1 MSVLRFFRLS
11 RPCVGGFNEATH
23 EFKIHTDNKE
33 VSFIV
38 NEATVKELEDEK
50 RLTWYEAK
58 QKVRVRRKKNDDDE
72 EEEEV
77 ANDVSELRTVAG
89 R

>member
-23 EFKIHTDNKE
+23 ESKIYTDNKE

-38 NEATVKELEDEK
+38 NEATVKELGDEK
-50 RLTWYEAK
+50 RLTWYEVK
-58 QKVRVRRKKNDDDE
+58 QKVRVRRKKNNDD